1 MMIYNLKKKLHMLLG
16 SNEEGKTIL
25 EQNNSMPCYTF
36 RLSDSTALTLAT
48 YTLKIGNLWLNCTQ
62 MPMAM

>member
-1 MMIYNLKKKLHMLLG
+1 MLLG